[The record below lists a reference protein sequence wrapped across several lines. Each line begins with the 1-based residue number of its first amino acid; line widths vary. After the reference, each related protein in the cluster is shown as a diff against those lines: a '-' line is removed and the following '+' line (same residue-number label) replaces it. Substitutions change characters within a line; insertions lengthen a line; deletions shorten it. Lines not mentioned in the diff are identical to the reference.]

1 MFKNT
6 AYQNNAV
13 DIAEAVTFERNIQAA
28 SGFSIKPSTFERDI
42 FAISGFCKLT
52 LKVRL
57 RLWHPG
63 TLDRFVQA
71 VVYTLINR
79 ESDAPVDLD
88 LNIHAVELDSHIDYQ
103 GEDIFDPSRRWPLV
117 GHQLLEDAVSAG
129 WLRAHARETAL
140 YARTELATKAP
151 HVTLRTNIE
160 RDGYM
165 VLVK

>member
-88 LNIHAVELDSHIDYQ
+88 LNIHAVELDSQ
-103 GEDIFDPSRRWPLV
+103 GSNF
-117 GHQLLEDAVSAG
+117 
-129 WLRAHARETAL
+129 RADWKHE
-140 YARTELATKAP
+140 
-151 HVTLRTNIE
+151 
-160 RDGYM
+160 
-165 VLVK
+165 